1 MLDSEGDM
9 QLRLME
15 HSYGAEDGAF
25 DEAKFSSAI
34 AALTLAF
41 CRGCGSDINTDD
53 ILTVVIRQLSPG
65 QCYIHIPF
73 YCIPVSHKAADAQN
87 SFLSEVYRALPI
99 NCNFTVEQD
108 KLMNHPYI
116 HRCLS
121 VQAALG
127 FKDKYRPRSFP
138 SAVPWAN
145 LQLRHAAVLFAY
157 FFQHNKDKATQ
168 NEPHDP
174 GTFIPAMAK
183 MDCC

>member
-1 MLDSEGDM
+1 MAVFNGSDDNTTVTCLAQAGFNSPPEISGNRQLEMYMYMESPADFFYLLGLHISFSPSACVAVMLDSEGDM

-73 YCIPVSHKAADAQN
+73 LLHPR
-87 SFLSEVYRALPI
+87 FL
-99 NCNFTVEQD
+99 
-108 KLMNHPYI
+108 
-116 HRCLS
+116 
-121 VQAALG
+121 
-127 FKDKYRPRSFP
+127 
-138 SAVPWAN
+138 
-145 LQLRHAAVLFAY
+145 
-157 FFQHNKDKATQ
+157 
-168 NEPHDP
+168 
-174 GTFIPAMAK
+174 
-183 MDCC
+183 